1 MSPKSQLKGMRNV
14 KMRRDSEVQKL
25 RNYVAD
31 TELPLNND
39 QDEEMSQVVSTVE
52 QMLRGTCHVV

>member
-1 MSPKSQLKGMRNV
+1 
-14 KMRRDSEVQKL
+14 MRRDSEVQKL

>member
-1 MSPKSQLKGMRNV
+1 MRHHERLKLYVPEKSV
-14 KMRRDSEVQKL
+14 KENEEWDSEVQKL

-52 QMLRGTCHVV
+52 